1 MEYLVS
7 VAHDF
12 VESLITLLVIL
23 NPIKAT
29 PFFCSLTAK
38 ATLDQ
43 RKSIA
48 KRTALV
54 TSIILLVFAYFG
66 DLILAALHITLDS
79 VMIAQGIFLVAV
91 AITDVTSHEYGALP
105 KKTGSLSRE
114 EANHIAV
121 FPLATPLLAGPAA
134 IATVIVLNNP
144 SYGVAKGLTDISTP
158 LAILISSII
167 VWLLF
172 TISTKLT
179 KTVKPFVM
187 IIIGKLMLILTG
199 AVGASFMIRGIMAIV
214 CH

>member
-167 VWLLF
+167 VPQQ
-172 TISTKLT
+172 IEEQRRAEKREHQ
-179 KTVKPFVM
+179 VDDGVHQVAP
-187 IIIGKLMLILTG
+187 GHGQGG
-199 AVGASFMIRGIMAIV
+199 AHQDDCCQDIEDNGV
-214 CH
+214 